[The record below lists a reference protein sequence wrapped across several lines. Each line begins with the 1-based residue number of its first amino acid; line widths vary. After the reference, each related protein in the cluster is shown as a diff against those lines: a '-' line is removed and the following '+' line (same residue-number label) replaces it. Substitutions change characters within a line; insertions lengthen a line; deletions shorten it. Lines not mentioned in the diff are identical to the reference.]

1 MIKYV
6 YASKN
11 VKSGNF
17 NTPVLENFNE
27 EAAKEAYEIS
37 FKEAGAGAKEQL
49 KELDIYYLGTFDTK
63 TGFFKQVEPVFLV
76 SGAAVLGD

>member
-17 NTPVLENFNE
+17 NVPILENFNE

-37 FKEAGAGAKEQL
+37 FKEAAANAKEQL

-63 TGFFKQVEPVFLV
+63 TGLFMQVEPVFLV